1 MPPVG
6 RGLLTASKQA
16 VTPHQLQRRLLH
28 YVQVSRRWHPHF
40 PDYYHEL
47 DSITTTEPFIRI
59 TLAILIDELPP
70 IASKA
75 PLPSTFIII
84 IVAVDL
90 AFLAY
95 VKRLL
100 PDP

>member
-1 MPPVG
+1 V
-6 RGLLTASKQA
+6 
-16 VTPHQLQRRLLH
+16 
-28 YVQVSRRWHPHF
+28 
-40 PDYYHEL
+40 
-47 DSITTTEPFIRI
+47 PFIRI

-95 VKRLL
+95 GKRLL